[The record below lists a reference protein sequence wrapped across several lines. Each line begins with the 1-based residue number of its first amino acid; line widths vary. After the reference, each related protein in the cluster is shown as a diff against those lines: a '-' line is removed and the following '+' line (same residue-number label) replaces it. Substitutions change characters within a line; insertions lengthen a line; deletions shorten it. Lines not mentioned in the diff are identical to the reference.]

1 MTDQSWDGIRDGF
14 LPYARQALDEDDI
27 EAVARVL
34 RSDYLTTG
42 PAVESFEKA
51 FASVVGSRFAVAVS
65 SGTAAL
71 HAAIRATD
79 VGKGDEVIVSPM
91 TFAASANAI
100 LYEGGT
106 PVFADVLPDT
116 LLIDPNNVAR
126 KVTDATRAILA
137 VDYAGQPCDYD
148 ALRSISESNELTII
162 ADACHAIGGALNGQP
177 VGSIADY
184 SVFSFH
190 PVKHIAAGEGGMV
203 TTDDETAASRMKVFR
218 NHGITTDHHARAGSG
233 SWFYEMVELGY
244 NYRLSDIH
252 SALGES
258 QLKKLGSSVNRRRA
272 IAQQYNDSFFEMPG
286 ISPLVESL
294 GARHAY
300 HLYPVLIDREQE
312 IGREEVFRR
321 LRDANIGVNVHYIP
335 VHLHPYYRERFG
347 THRGQ
352 CPVAE
357 DAYDRMISLPMFP
370 SMTDADV
377 EYVIH
382 SVARALGDP
391 H

>member
-1 MTDQSWDGIRDGF
+1 MNDQSWDGIRDGF
-14 LPYARQALDEDDI
+14 LPYARQTVDEDDI
-27 EAVARVL
+27 AAVARVL

-51 FASVVGSRFAVAVS
+51 FARVVGSRFAVAVS

-71 HAAIRATD
+71 HTTIRAID
-79 VGKGDEVIVSPM
+79 VRPGDEVIVSPM
-91 TFAASANAI
+91 TFAASPNAI

-116 LLIDPNNVAR
+116 LLIDPDDVAH

-148 ALRSISESNELTII
+148 ALRPIAESNELTII
-162 ADACHAIGGALNGQP
+162 ADACHAIGGSLNGQP
-177 VGSIADY
+177 VGSIADF

-203 TTDDETAASRMKVFR
+203 TTDDEAAVSRMKVFR
-218 NHGITTDHHARAGSG
+218 NHGITADHHARAENG

-258 QLKKLGSSVNRRRA
+258 QLKKLDASVNRRRA

-286 ISPLVESL
+286 ISPLVENP

-300 HLYPVLIDREQE
+300 HLYPVMIDRELE
-312 IGREEVFRR
+312 IGRQEVFRR

-382 SVARALGDP
+382 SVALALGDP